1 MAEAFI
7 RGAAAAG
14 VTKLGGELE
23 ELAGL
28 QAAHGTDA
36 LIAALGRAVAFS
48 RWRASDV
55 RSILA
60 AGAGTPQPAA
70 AGEALVIDLPVAPKR
85 PLSDYAFGGA

>member
-7 RGAAAAG
+7 KGAATAG
-14 VTKLGGELE
+14 VTKLGGDLE

-36 LIAALGRAVAFS
+36 LVAALSRAVAFS

-60 AGAGTPQPAA
+60 AGVGAPQPTAP
-70 AGEALVIDLPVAPKR
+70 GDALVIDLPTAPKR
-85 PLSDYAFGGA
+85 SLSDYATGGA